1 MAANGKK
8 RILVSCG
15 SGIVT
20 STLARKKVEDLLDS
34 NGYAGKYEIVQVPL
48 ASAPEKSRDF
58 DFIVATSLAPTEL
71 HCPYVNGMPYLMG
84 IGTDVPNAQ
93 ILELMEAE

>member
-1 MAANGKK
+1 MATGKKK
-8 RILVSCG
+8 RILLSCG
-15 SGIVT
+15 SGIIT
-20 STLARKKVEDLLDS
+20 SALARKKVEDPLDS
-34 NGYAGKYEIVQVPL
+34 NGYKGQYEIVQVPL

-93 ILELMEAE
+93 ILELMAAE

>member
-1 MAANGKK
+1 MANGKK
-8 RILVSCG
+8 RILLSCG

-20 STLARKKVEDLLDS
+20 STIARKKVEELLDS
-34 NGYAGKYEIVQVPL
+34 HGYQGQYEITQVPL
-48 ASAPEKSRDF
+48 ASAPEHSRDY
-58 DFIVATSLAPTEL
+58 DFIVATSLSPSEL

-93 ILELMEAE
+93 ILELMAAE

>member
-1 MAANGKK
+1 MAKK

-34 NGYAGKYEIVQVPL
+34 NGYKGQYEIVQVPL
-48 ASAPEKSRDF
+48 APAPEKSRDF

-93 ILELMEAE
+93 ILELMAAE